1 MEDNQIQT
9 NEQSN
14 YEKIITID
22 IEKEMIHDRRGRFL

>member
-22 IEKEMIHDRRGRFL
+22 IEKEMRKAYLD